1 MELLVVFF
9 GGGLGAILRYL
20 FSLWA
25 GKKFGITYW
34 ATFWI
39 NVLGCAFLG
48 FISALAVKHSNLF
61 NDSTVLFL
69 TTGVAGGF
77 TTFSTFNG
85 ENINLLKNGETLKCI
100 IYMTS
105 SLFFGLLSVCLG
117 FLVANLV

>member
-1 MELLVVFF
+1 MGLLVVFF
-9 GGGLGAILRYL
+9 GGGLGACLRYL

-61 NDSTVLFL
+61 NDSTILFL

-77 TTFSTFNG
+77 TTFSTFSG

-100 IYMTS
+100 IYTAS

-117 FLVANLV
+117 FWATNYF